1 MHWRNIA
8 PFCRD
13 DDPQTGPTIRFPAT
27 SRHSGLTKVSTTESH
42 GRGRKESLKFILSH
56 SAAQRCVHA
65 LAPARGRQREIHCF
79 TYLKTGTRSFP
90 RARRLFLFRLG
101 LVPERVHFGER
112 RLAGRLAARLERTL
126 DRGKAALEILIG

>member
-27 SRHSGLTKVSTTESH
+27 LRHSGLTKVSTTESH

-65 LAPARGRQREIHCF
+65 LAPARGRQTHTTSHYNCF
-79 TYLKTGTRSFP
+79 SSASPPETSTLPAASSMVSF
-90 RARRLFLFRLG
+90 L
-101 LVPERVHFGER
+101 
-112 RLAGRLAARLERTL
+112 TT
-126 DRGKAALEILIG
+126 

>member
-65 LAPARGRQREIHCF
+65 LARRRGPIRRVVALWCGRREIESSVAMGPRLRGDDSGDSSLQ
-79 TYLKTGTRSFP
+79 YSFVV
-90 RARRLFLFRLG
+90 A
-101 LVPERVHFGER
+101 
-112 RLAGRLAARLERTL
+112 
-126 DRGKAALEILIG
+126 

>member
-65 LAPARGRQREIHCF
+65 LALPRGRTELRSDPNSPHLALLQRKA
-79 TYLKTGTRSFP
+79 LSTGANSSSI
-90 RARRLFLFRLG
+90 G
-101 LVPERVHFGER
+101 I
-112 RLAGRLAARLERTL
+112 
-126 DRGKAALEILIG
+126 AL

>member
-65 LAPARGRQREIHCF
+65 LAPARGRQRRVIASSSPEGMNGECDSIPGKHR
-79 TYLKTGTRSFP
+79 LP
-90 RARRLFLFRLG
+90 RLLCLDG
-101 LVPERVHFGER
+101 LVAH
-112 RLAGRLAARLERTL
+112 
-126 DRGKAALEILIG
+126 EI